1 MVSPLS
7 PVPRLGAAT
16 PDRVQTGRFDL
27 PARVPNLM
35 RYSTASMSCRST
47 ATSPPSKATM
57 KMSVARGILSPGDLS
72 TSTTSAGLAFPTLLT
87 NAYPGVD
94 RR

>member
-1 MVSPLS
+1 
-7 PVPRLGAAT
+7 
-16 PDRVQTGRFDL
+16 
-27 PARVPNLM
+27 
-35 RYSTASMSCRST
+35 
-47 ATSPPSKATM
+47 M